1 MTDKVYVENQCEKD
15 DAEFKVKLESELG
28 CPVIIIP
35 WTMHGDFD
43 AKDTDKYGHSD
54 GFIKWCGGNH
64 ILMGNHGDEYPDE
77 AIAVRSELE
86 KYGFKVTEMRFN
98 NKVCSPKKELNW
110 AYINFLQVG
119 KHIIMPIFNIEED
132 SIAYNY
138 IADAFPDCTIH
149 QIEMA
154 EIAEEGGALH
164 CISWNI
170 LSE

>member
-1 MTDKVYVENQCEKD
+1 MGSIEQLKDLMSLNSCIEIADFEKHSGQIAKLLFGELAIRKGNTLYLFKEN
-15 DAEFKVKLESELG
+15 
-28 CPVIIIP
+28 
-35 WTMHGDFD
+35 
-43 AKDTDKYGHSD
+43 
-54 GFIKWCGGNH
+54 
-64 ILMGNHGDEYPDE
+64 
-77 AIAVRSELE
+77 ELE
-86 KYGFKVTEMRFN
+86 KYGFEVIEMRFN

-119 KHIIMPIFNIEED
+119 KNIVMPIFGIEED
-132 SIAYNY
+132 SVAFKY
-138 IADAFPDCTIH
+138 IEEAFPDCCIH

>member
-1 MTDKVYVENQCEKD
+1 MNS
-15 DAEFKVKLESELG
+15 A
-28 CPVIIIP
+28 
-35 WTMHGDFD
+35 
-43 AKDTDKYGHSD
+43 
-54 GFIKWCGGNH
+54 
-64 ILMGNHGDEYPDE
+64 
-77 AIAVRSELE
+77 
-86 KYGFKVTEMRFN
+86 FN
-98 NKVCSPKKELNW
+98 NKVASPIADLNW